1 MCEVVDDRIF
11 LKDELDRTEKESYKA
26 ACSWVRKVL
35 IKKTGMG

>member
-26 ACSWVRKVL
+26 ACSWVRKIL